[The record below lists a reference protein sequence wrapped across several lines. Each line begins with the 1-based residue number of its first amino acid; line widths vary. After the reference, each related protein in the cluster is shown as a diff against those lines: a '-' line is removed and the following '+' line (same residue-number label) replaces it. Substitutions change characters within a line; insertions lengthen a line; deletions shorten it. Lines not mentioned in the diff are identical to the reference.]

1 MKSNNKY
8 LQEINRNFGGVMEVN
23 KTNNHYLR
31 EIAKN
36 TGSVDIASHHSDNY
50 YLKRIA
56 LNTADMDIK
65 ELLQT
70 IAELREEVS
79 DLEGQLA
86 NDIHLFSCCKD
97 IVQTGEL
104 LGLFAYCK
112 HNGEVEG
119 NTVYFYVVDDTQIP
133 STITITSDKTVLSY
147 SDSDKATLTI
157 TVLDEDDNPVQS
169 QNVVIKNGSTVL
181 DTVQTGNEGI
191 VEYEYSAQG
200 LGDVTLTI
208 ECGEVSETFTIEDCV
223 AYDTTEYTSS
233 QNKDIALPSN
243 FEISVELMATT
254 SYGAFPQIFIGDGQ
268 GDEYVSFGQMN
279 LQKQGINFHTPTS
292 GYQPLVQY
300 NQTPNEWYTV
310 ILTKQGDNY
319 QFKWSNETLSH
330 TNSTIS
336 TDKLYLIRLVNGKCR
351 KIKIKPL

>member
-8 LQEINRNFGGVMEVN
+8 LHEISSNFGSSAESMS
-23 KTNNHYLR
+23 TNNKYLR

-36 TGSVDIASHHSDNY
+36 TGSVDITGHHSDNY

-56 LNTADMDIK
+56 LNTKDLDIK

-70 IAELREEVS
+70 IAELRGEVEE
-79 DLEGQLA
+79 LEEQLA

-97 IVQTGEL
+97 IVQTGES

-112 HNGEVEG
+112 HDGEVEG
-119 NTVYFYVVDDTQIP
+119 NTVHFYAVAP
-133 STITITSDKTVLSY
+133 PTISSISITSDKSAISY
-147 SDSDKATLTI
+147 SDGEKATLTI
-157 TVLDEDDNPVQS
+157 ISLDEDDNPVQS

-181 DTVQTGNEGI
+181 DTVQTGSDGT

-223 AYDTTEYTSS
+223 TYDTTEYTSS
-233 QNKDIALPSN
+233 QNKDIALPPN
-243 FEISVELMATT
+243 FEITVELMATT
-254 SYGAFPQIFIGDGQ
+254 SYGAYPQLFIGDGQ
-268 GDEYVSFGQMN
+268 GDEYVSFGQIN
-279 LQKQGINFHTPTS
+279 LQKQGMKFGTPS
-292 GYQPLVQY
+292 SSYQPLVQN

-310 ILTKQGDNY
+310 ILIKQGDNY
-319 QFKWSNETLSH
+319 QFKWSNETLNH
-330 TNSTIS
+330 TDSTIS
-336 TDKLYLIRLVNGKCR
+336 TDKLYLISLVNGKCR
-351 KIKIKPL
+351 NMKIKPL

>member
-1 MKSNNKY
+1 MKPNNQY
-8 LQEINRNFGGVMEVN
+8 LEKINESVGGQATDKR
-23 KTNNHYLR
+23 KTDIYYLR
-31 EIAKN
+31 SIAEN
-36 TGSVDIASHHSDNY
+36 TGSENLDGQRTDNY
-50 YLKRIA
+50 YLKLIA
-56 LNTADMDIK
+56 LNMEEIDIK

-70 IAELREEVS
+70 IAELRGEVEE
-79 DLEGQLA
+79 LENLLA
-86 NDIHLFSCCKD
+86 NDIHLFGCKD
-97 IVQTGEL
+97 IVQTGDAL
-104 LGLFAYCK
+104 DLFAYCK

-119 NTVYFYVVDDTQIP
+119 NTVHFYVVDDTQIP

-181 DTVQTGNEGI
+181 DTVQTGSDGT

-233 QNKDIALPSN
+233 QNKDIALPPN
-243 FEISVELMATT
+243 FEITVELMATT
-254 SYGAFPQIFIGDGQ
+254 SYGAYPQIFIGDGQ
-268 GDEYVSFGQMN
+268 GDEYVSFGQIN
-279 LQKQGINFHTPTS
+279 LQKQGMNFDTPTS
-292 GYQPLVQY
+292 GYQPLVQN